1 MTIAAPPPPAAAPAG
16 PAARGA
22 GLVLAAA
29 VVWSAGG
36 LFVRLLGSLDPW
48 TVVCWRAGCAALFL
62 LGFMLWRDGPRGTI
76 GLFRAMGGAGLAV
89 ALLFGFGSTAFVVAL
104 EHTTVANILLI
115 QAGVPL
121 LAALGGRIFLGE
133 AVSRITWAAIAAV
146 LAGVAVMVSGSLT
159 GGVAPVGDA
168 LAVAIAL
175 GEPIAGPTWAAIAA
189 TLLGVAVMVSGG
201 LGGAGASPTGDLLAL
216 TIAVAFALATVI
228 TRAAARVP
236 MVPAVC
242 LAAVAAGLFAAT
254 RAPGLAVAPRD
265 LGLLAGF
272 GAGSFGLGLAL
283 FVTGAR
289 MVPAAT
295 AALVGLAETVLGP
308 FWVWLAWGETPSA
321 RTLLG
326 GGIVLAALLA
336 HLAWTRGG
344 LRRRG

>member
-1 MTIAAPPPPAAAPAG
+1 MVFWRSAFAAAFLAGFAAARSGPRRLPAA
-16 PAARGA
+16 
-22 GLVLAAA
+22 
-29 VVWSAGG
+29 
-36 LFVRLLGSLDPW
+36 F
-48 TVVCWRAGCAALFL
+48 RA
-62 LGFMLWRDGPRGTI
+62 I
-76 GLFRAMGGAGLAV
+76 GLPGLAV
-89 ALLFGFGSTAFVVAL
+89 AACFAVASTAFVVAL
-104 EHTTVANILLI
+104 GHTTVANVLLV
-115 QAGVPL
+115 QAGAPL
-121 LAALGGRIFLGE
+121 LAALMAR
-133 AVSRITWAAIAAV
+133 V
-146 LAGVAVMVSGSLT
+146 
-159 GGVAPVGDA
+159 
-168 LAVAIAL
+168 AL

-236 MVPAVC
+236 MVPAAC

-265 LGLLAGF
+265 LVLLAGF

-295 AALVGLAETVLGP
+295 AALVGVAETVLGP
-308 FWVWLAWGETPSA
+308 FWVWLAWGETASA

-344 LRRRG
+344 LRRRGRA